1 MRTLFVFLVSTFFI
15 VMAQPAFSAGFALKE
30 QSASALGNAFA
41 GATAAAEDVSYMF
54 FNPAALG
61 QLEGN
66 QLSVVGSYIAP
77 SSEMKDGTATTILG
91 TPIGGNSSEGDAAKN
106 VVLPAG
112 YVSWALTDEWRFG
125 LAVTVPYGL
134 ETNYDRDWI
143 GRYHAVNSRLQT
155 MNINPVLAWKA
166 NEKVTL
172 AFGFQ
177 AQYAEAELTNAID
190 FGTIAMAAKAKA
202 QADGK
207 DIELPDATPA
217 GHDGYAKMEGDDW
230 GFGYNLG
237 LMIEPREG
245 TRIGLAYRSKVHHN
259 LRGDIDFRLDND
271 GVGAALSQAT
281 GRFVDSRI
289 TADLTTP
296 ETVSIGLYHEITPRW
311 AVMAD
316 ATLTRWSRF
325 DELRVQFDNP
335 AEEDNVTIEDWNDS
349 WFYALGLTWKPSEK
363 YALRIGVA
371 HDETP
376 IPDRTRTPRIPATDR
391 TWLALGGHYKLNDSW
406 GFDAGYT
413 HIWVE
418 DSSIELEATPTNDT
432 FRGNLDADYEND
444 IDIVTLSATYTF

>member
-1 MRTLFVFLVSTFFI
+1 MRTLLVFIATAFFAT
-15 VMAQPAFSAGFALKE
+15 MAQPAFSAGFALKE

-61 QLEGN
+61 ELDGN
-66 QLSVVGSYIAP
+66 QVSVVGSYIAP
-77 SSEMKDGTATTILG
+77 FSEMENGTATTILG
-91 TPIGGNSSEGDAAKN
+91 TPIGTARDNSDAAKN
-106 VVLPAG
+106 VLLPAG
-112 YVSWALTDEWRFG
+112 YVTWALTDEWRFG
-125 LAVTVPYGL
+125 LGVTIPYGL

-143 GRYHAVNSRLQT
+143 GRYHAVDSRLLT

-190 FGTIAMAAKAKA
+190 FGTIATMA
-202 QADGK
+202 G
-207 DIELPDATPA
+207 IPGATPA
-217 GHDGYAKMEGDDW
+217 AHDGYARMEGDDW

-245 TRIGLAYRSKVHHN
+245 TRIGLAYRSKIHHK
-259 LRGDIDFRLDND
+259 LRGDIDFDLDSD
-271 GVGAALSQAT
+271 GVGATLSQLT

-289 TADLTTP
+289 SADLTTP
-296 ETVSIGLYHEITPRW
+296 ETFSIGLYHEITPRW

-335 AEEDNVTIEDWNDS
+335 AESDNVTIEDWDDS
-349 WFYALGLTWKPSEK
+349 WFYALGLTWKPSDQ

-376 IPDRTRTPRIPATDR
+376 ISDRTRTPRIPCEDR

-432 FRGNLDADYEND
+432 FRGNLAANYEND